1 MQLSLLS
8 TETTSSA
15 ADAGSAPGAAKDF
28 FSQGQ
33 LSVQTLTGFM
43 RYSIHVQRH
52 ALTTVYVLKHLFGH
66 VKIQYL
72 PG

>member
-1 MQLSLLS
+1 MLLMQVQHLV
-8 TETTSSA
+8 
-15 ADAGSAPGAAKDF
+15 DF

-33 LSVQTLTGFM
+33 LSVQTLTLFIH
-43 RYSIHVQRH
+43 YSIHVQRH

-66 VKIQYL
+66 MKIQYL